1 MSDMRPSPRHTCG
14 LADYGLMNQE
24 LAIAL
29 LTDVKVALVL
39 VPKAVMAIRHT
50 TMISAN
56 MTAYST
62 AVGPS
67 SWAKKRTSQRAD

>member
-1 MSDMRPSPRHTCG
+1 
-14 LADYGLMNQE
+14 
-24 LAIAL
+24 L

-39 VPKAVMAIRHT
+39 VPKAVIAIRHT

-67 SWAKKRTSQRAD
+67 SWAKKRTSQRAE